1 MTLIVLLPYKNKH
14 SRVDRN
20 PLRSPDRKFIWLLNY
35 SIIIIVVVVVVVIIV
50 IVLLNYYY

>member
-1 MTLIVLLPYKNKH
+1 MTLIVLLLYKNKH

-35 SIIIIVVVVVVVIIV
+35 SIIIVVVVVIIIV
-50 IVLLNYYY
+50 IVLLNYYYY